1 MTSAFEELKKSRN
14 RFISRFSRSKATY
27 SFQENHTEIMD
38 QYFRG
43 GLQDSNAGH
52 RLFKEKTPCAFLAVG
67 GYGRKELS
75 LCSDVDVLILFS
87 HKIPSLAKEL
97 AEEIFY
103 PLWDMGIELGY
114 GTRTT
119 KDCTRLCREDFQVLT
134 SMMDSR
140 FICGDSP
147 LYLHLMEDLK
157 QKIISKKAVAFCK
170 WLEDFH
176 DIRME
181 AFGDASH
188 LLEPNLKEGIGGL
201 RDYHHILWIANAL
214 FGLRAPRDLE
224 YLGKLSHNEYQEL
237 RKHLEFIWLVRNF
250 LHQLS
255 GRRNDRLSFE
265 YQEQIAQRLGFKDQ
279 DNFLAVEQFMGR
291 LHSSMTS
298 IKSLNRSFVK
308 TYFSNRRVN
317 RKQYQA
323 SDVTGGLHIHDGEIE
338 FDSAITIVSNP
349 LLLMAIFEQSS
360 RSGCPLSIE
369 ARRLVRDFL
378 HLVDN
383 RFKKSEKAVEGF
395 LDIINGKNTFETLSQ
410 MHEIGFL
417 EAYVPEYGQIKDRV
431 QFDAYHIYPVGRHSL
446 ETLRYLKNLNHQKD
460 ILLLDIFSELQEPES
475 LFMAGLFHDIGKTGK
490 DHARKGR
497 AITCKILDRLSYDKN
512 RAEEVLF
519 LVKHH
524 LLLVETAT
532 RRDLNDEKAVVQCAR
547 IVGDVGRLKMLYL
560 LTWADSMATGPTA
573 WNDWIGSLVNDLFFK
588 ILHILEKGE
597 LASLDASKRVEITM
611 SEVRR
616 EMFQRNKNLDPD
628 GFIDVMSPRYLLAS
642 NPLEIVRHVEMVQGL
657 KRQLNNH
664 VPSPFCLNIRENELD
679 ECCEITVMANDRPGL
694 FSDVAGVLALNNINI
709 LSAEIYTWRDGIAVD
724 IFKVMNSLDPINPER
739 DWHKVK
745 EDLKRTFTGK
755 LSLTYRLGK
764 KGEPSILSNDKKPA
778 RIPRVMVDNG
788 SSDFFT
794 IIEVFSDDRVGLL
807 YLLTRTLF
815 DLRLDIRIAKI
826 ATKGDQIADVFY
838 VRDFEGQKVEDKEHV
853 KEIKD
858 ALSFM
863 S

>member
-1 MTSAFEELKKSRN
+1 MTSAFEEFKESRN
-14 RFISRFSRSKATY
+14 HLISRFSGSKATY

-52 RLFKEKTPCAFLAVG
+52 RLFKEKTPFAFLAVG

-75 LCSDVDVLILFS
+75 LCSDVDILILFS

-103 PLWDMGIELGY
+103 PLWDLGIELGY
-114 GTRTT
+114 GTRTI
-119 KDCTRLCREDFQVLT
+119 KDCLKLCKSDFQVLT

-140 FICGDSP
+140 FLCGDSP

-157 QKIISKKAVAFCK
+157 QKIISKKAVAFCR

-181 AFGDASH
+181 TFGDASH
-188 LLEPNLKEGIGGL
+188 LLEPNLKEGLGGL
-201 RDYHHILWIANAL
+201 RDYHQILWVANAL

-237 RKHLEFIWLVRNF
+237 REHLEFIWIVRNF

-255 GRRNDRLSFE
+255 NRRNDRLSFE
-265 YQEQIAQRLGFKDQ
+265 YQEQIAQKLSFKDQ

-291 LHSSMTS
+291 LHSSMAS
-298 IKSLNRSFVK
+298 IKSLNRSFVR
-308 TYFSNRRVN
+308 THFPDGRGN

-338 FDSAITIVSNP
+338 FDSAIAIVSNP
-349 LLLMAIFEQSS
+349 VLLMTIFEESS
-360 RSGCPLSIE
+360 RLGCPLSME
-369 ARRLVRDFL
+369 ARRLVREFL
-378 HLVDN
+378 FFVDD

-446 ETLRYLKNLNHQKD
+446 ETLRYLKNLNHQND
-460 ILLLDIFSELQEPES
+460 ILLLDIFSELQKPES

-490 DHARKGR
+490 DHARKGE
-497 AITCKILDRLSYDKN
+497 AITRKILSRFDCHKI
-512 RAEEVLF
+512 RAEDVLF
-519 LVKHH
+519 LVRYH

-573 WNDWIGSLVNDLFFK
+573 WNDWIASLVNDLFFK

-616 EMFQRNKNLDPD
+616 EMFQRNKNLDPN

-642 NPLEIVRHVEMVQGL
+642 KPLEIVRHVEIAQGL
-657 KRQLNNH
+657 KGQLSSH
-664 VPSPFCLNIRENELD
+664 VPSPFCLDIRENELD
-679 ECCEITVMANDRPGL
+679 ECREITVMANDRPGL

-709 LSAEIYTWRDGIAVD
+709 FSAEIYTWRDGIAVD
-724 IFKVMNSLDPINPER
+724 IFKVMNSLDPIKSKR
-739 DWHKVK
+739 DWYKIK

-794 IIEVFSDDRVGLL
+794 IIEVFADDRVGLL

-838 VRDFEGQKVEDKEHV
+838 VRDLEGQKVEDKEHV

>member
-1 MTSAFEELKKSRN
+1 MTSAFEEFKESRN
-14 RFISRFSRSKATY
+14 HLISRFSGSKATY

-52 RLFKEKTPCAFLAVG
+52 RLFKEKTPFAFLAVG

-75 LCSDVDVLILFS
+75 LCSDVDILILFS

-103 PLWDMGIELGY
+103 PLWDLGIELGY
-114 GTRTT
+114 GTRTI
-119 KDCTRLCREDFQVLT
+119 KDCLKLCKSDFQVLT

-140 FICGDSP
+140 FLCGDSP

-157 QKIISKKAVAFCK
+157 QKIISKKAVAFCR

-181 AFGDASH
+181 TFGDASH
-188 LLEPNLKEGIGGL
+188 LLEPNLKEGLGGL
-201 RDYHHILWIANAL
+201 RDYHQILWVANAL

-237 RKHLEFIWLVRNF
+237 REHLEFIWIVRNF

-255 GRRNDRLSFE
+255 NRRNDRLSFE
-265 YQEQIAQRLGFKDQ
+265 YQEQIAQKLSFKDQ

-291 LHSSMTS
+291 LHSSMAS
-298 IKSLNRSFVK
+298 IKSLNRSFVR
-308 TYFSNRRVN
+308 THFPDGRGN

-338 FDSAITIVSNP
+338 FDSAIAIVSNP
-349 LLLMAIFEQSS
+349 VLLMTIFEESS
-360 RSGCPLSIE
+360 RLGCPLSME
-369 ARRLVRDFL
+369 ARRLVREFL
-378 HLVDN
+378 FFVDD

-446 ETLRYLKNLNHQKD
+446 ETLRYLKNLNHQND
-460 ILLLDIFSELQEPES
+460 ILLLDIFSELQKPES
-475 LFMAGLFHDIGKTGK
+475 LFMAGLFHDIGKTGNE
-490 DHARKGR
+490 HARKGE
-497 AITCKILDRLSYDKN
+497 AITRKILSRFDCHKI
-512 RAEEVLF
+512 RAEDVLF
-519 LVKHH
+519 LVRYH

-573 WNDWIGSLVNDLFFK
+573 WNDWIASLVNDLFFK

-616 EMFQRNKNLDPD
+616 EMFQRNKNLDPN

-642 NPLEIVRHVEMVQGL
+642 KPLEIVRHVEIAQGL
-657 KRQLNNH
+657 KGQLSSH
-664 VPSPFCLNIRENELD
+664 VPSPFCLDIRENELD
-679 ECCEITVMANDRPGL
+679 ECREITVMANDRPGL

-709 LSAEIYTWRDGIAVD
+709 FSAEIYTWRDGIAVD
-724 IFKVMNSLDPINPER
+724 IFKVMNSLDPIKSKR
-739 DWHKVK
+739 DWYKIK

-794 IIEVFSDDRVGLL
+794 IIEVFADDRVGLL

-838 VRDFEGQKVEDKEHV
+838 VRDLEGQKVEDKN
-853 KEIKD
+853 
-858 ALSFM
+858 FNF
-863 S
+863 